1 MSESN
6 NRRNFLKLTGLAGLG
21 MATGGLVS
29 CGTSAKIVTPP
40 NGGVSR
46 FNMSGY
52 AAPKIDTVKVA
63 VIGLGMRGPGAVQRL
78 SYIEGV
84 EIKALC
90 DLRTPQA
97 ENAKKILKG
106 TKHDPKI
113 YSGSEDSWKEM
124 IDTEDLDLVY
134 IATPWSLHVPMAVYA
149 MNAGRHVAVEVP
161 AAKTIDECW
170 ELVETSEKTKMH
182 CMMLE
187 NCCYD
192 FFEMLTLNM
201 ARQGYFGDIIHG
213 EGAYIHDLVDLN
225 FNKNGFQDMW
235 RLKENIG
242 RDGNLY
248 GTHGLGPI
256 CQIMNV
262 NRGDQMDYL
271 TSLSSADYS
280 MGPMAKD
287 LAAKDGFFKP
297 FENADYRGNM
307 NTTMIKTKNGRS
319 IMIQHDVSSPRPYS
333 RIHLV
338 SGTKAIARKWP
349 SPQIGKGH
357 SWLSDTD
364 VKALEKQYTP
374 EIVKKVGDLAKQVG
388 GHGGM
393 DFMMD
398 WRLIDCLR
406 NGLPL
411 DQDVYD
417 AALWSAITPL
427 SEQSVANRSGS
438 IDVPD
443 FTRGHWKTNAP
454 VDISLTGGGTT
465 NVLYDK
471 KNADKGKQLET
482 N

>member
-1 MSESN
+1 MDMSNTN
-6 NRRNFLKLTGLAGLG
+6 NRRNFLKLSGLAGLG
-21 MATGGLVS
+21 IATGGLVS
-29 CGTSAKIVTPP
+29 CSTTSKIVAPP
-40 NGGVSR
+40 NYGTSR

-52 AAPKIDTVKVA
+52 AAPKIDTVKIGF
-63 VIGLGMRGPGAVQRL
+63 IGLGMRGPGAVKRM

-90 DLRTPQA
+90 DLRPKQA
-97 ENAKKILKG
+97 ESAKKLLDG
-106 TKHDPKI
+106 TSHNPKL
-113 YSGSEDSWKEM
+113 YSGREDAWKDM
-124 IDTEDLDLVY
+124 IDTEDLDLIY
-134 IATPWSLHVPMAVYA
+134 IATPWALHVPMAIYA
-149 MNAGRHVAVEVP
+149 MNAGGHVAVEVP

-192 FFEMLTLNM
+192 FFELLTLNM

-225 FNKNGFQDMW
+225 FNKDAYQDMW

-242 RDGNLY
+242 RNGNLY
-248 GTHGLGPI
+248 ATHGLGPI
-256 CQIMNV
+256 CQVMNV

-271 TSLSSADYS
+271 TSLSSADFS
-280 MGPMAKD
+280 MNPMAKS
-287 LAAKDGFFKP
+287 LAEKDDFFKP
-297 FENADYRGNM
+297 YVDADYRGNM

-319 IMIQHDVSSPRPYS
+319 IMVQHDVSSPRPYS

-349 SPQIGKGH
+349 EAKIGKGH
-357 SWLSDTD
+357 SWLNGDEF
-364 VKALEKQYTP
+364 KAVEEKYTP
-374 EIVKKVGDLAKQVG
+374 EIVQKVGDLAKQVG

-417 AALWSAITPL
+417 AALWSAISPL
-427 SEQSVANRSGS
+427 SEQSVANRSAS

-443 FTRGHWKTNAP
+443 FTRGNWKSNKP
-454 VDISLTGGGTT
+454 VDVSLAGGGTT
-465 NVLYDK
+465 NVLY
-471 KNADKGKQLET
+471 GK
-482 N
+482 